1 MDIPKLI
8 AAYLIS
14 QGAHTGGHF
23 NEANS
28 QNVPIRLDAKNLI
41 EDWEV
46 KSKRLDPEKVKS
58 SPYRDFILS
67 NEQIENDNNRKRAS
81 IHGAGFSMQDKVRD
95 LINDPETKKDVSLM
109 NAAIKAAYLMGV
121 PQALSKK
128 ISDGNNEDIGG
139 MEKTSGNKNVK
150 GLLAASILAD
160 IYTMKNPKSNSNI
173 QFTTVNGAPGL
184 VFNRKF

>member
-1 MDIPKLI
+1 MDIPKLL
-8 AAYLIS
+8 AAYIIS

-28 QNVPIRLDAKNLI
+28 QGVPISLDAKNLI

-109 NAAIKAAYLMGV
+109 NAAIKAAYLLGL
-121 PQALSKK
+121 PQKLSSEITSSK
-128 ISDGNNEDIGG
+128 NNDIGG
-139 MEKTSGNKNVK
+139 MKNASGNRYVK
-150 GLLAASILAD
+150 GLIAASGLMD
-160 IYTMKNPKSNSNI
+160 LYKTNHPEGNSSI